1 MSNETNTTTK
11 GLSTASYVIA
21 VICLGL
27 GICIGY
33 LIRGGS
39 PQQPAT
45 AAAATQVSPA
55 SRYGRD
61 AAATH
66 SRTDEA
72 NG

>member
-1 MSNETNTTTK
+1 MSNETSSSTK

-27 GICIGY
+27 GISIGY

-45 AAAATQVSPA
+45 DNRRNPSRAAG
-55 SRYGRD
+55 GR
-61 AAATH
+61 
-66 SRTDEA
+66 
-72 NG
+72 